1 MSDKQEGALSHNKKR
16 TRVSDHQERS
26 ASPPRCNPPPWTS
39 EQTRQYF
46 RTRSTTLP
54 GPADSSNSSSDTD
67 PAWSPLP
74 GRGLGIQEARQW
86 LLDSFNQSTIEEVL
100 PQITSGV
107 SSSAP
112 TSDSQSAPTE
122 HSGSAASSAAS
133 ATTTDEN
140 SLEWFR
146 CAWLEAELGNKVEIK
161 KFEKKVVKAALERKK
176 YYLMDNMAAFL
187 LYYAP
192 GNAVPQ
198 SASRRIDMLVEVA
211 FR

>member
-1 MSDKQEGALSHNKKR
+1 MQPKVTLFSFCSSVFICCTSALDIPPWRRGLYLHTMSDKQEGALSHNKKR

-39 EQTRQYF
+39 AQTRKYV
-46 RTRSTTLP
+46 RSCSKTLP
-54 GPADSSNSSSDTD
+54 GPAESSSSSSDEV
-67 PAWSPLP
+67 PSPLP

-100 PQITSGV
+100 SQITSGV

-133 ATTTDEN
+133 MSTT
-140 SLEWFR
+140 
-146 CAWLEAELGNKVEIK
+146 
-161 KFEKKVVKAALERKK
+161 VVDPCVRRGSVGVTPVRALRVCCQPVCQIR
-176 YYLMDNMAAFL
+176 A
-187 LYYAP
+187 
-192 GNAVPQ
+192 G
-198 SASRRIDMLVEVA
+198 RR
-211 FR
+211 RS